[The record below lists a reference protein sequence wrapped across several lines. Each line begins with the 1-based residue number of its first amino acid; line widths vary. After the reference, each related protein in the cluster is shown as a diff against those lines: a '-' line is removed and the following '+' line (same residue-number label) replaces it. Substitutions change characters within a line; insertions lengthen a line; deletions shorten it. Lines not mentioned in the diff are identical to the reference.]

1 MVNRLLGVAALYKK
15 AQESKIFGI
24 APYRCETRPHEL
36 AMKVTSVDE
45 HMRTAHLAAATEED
59 LQNSHACR
67 NHS

>member
-24 APYRCETRPHEL
+24 APYRCETCPHEL
-36 AMKVTSVDE
+36 AMKVTSNE

-59 LQNSHACR
+59 LQNSHA
-67 NHS
+67 